1 MWLYF
6 LLIKLAA
13 LFNDKARRLV
23 QGERQSL
30 DLLRRNIDSDSRYIW
45 FHAASV
51 GEFEQARPVIEKIK
65 DVCPQQKILLTFF
78 SPSGYEMRKDYKG
91 ADFVSYLPFA
101 TTANVR
107 QFLDIVLPQKAI
119 FVKYEFWPAYL
130 RELRRRS
137 IPTYIFAAIFRPN
150 QLFFKPYG
158 RMYRQLLTCFTTL
171 MVQDEASKLLLGKY
185 GINNTVV
192 AGDPRFDRVVQI
204 AGQAKHIECVE
215 AFAKA
220 AVKRLIVAGST
231 WHADEKLLIRYMHEH
246 ADCRL
251 LIVPHEIDEHHLD
264 MLKNELGNEVIF
276 YTDADVRTASSYRC
290 MVLNAMGLLSS
301 VYRYGQVAYV
311 GGGFGDGIHNTLEAA
326 VYCIPVVFGPK
337 YKKFREA
344 CQLIDCGGGYPVRSY
359 EELERVLDT
368 LLSDCEKPGRLAGQ
382 YVAANCGA
390 TDIIYKELT
399 K

>member
-30 DLLRRNIDSDSRYIW
+30 DLLRRNIDSNSRYIW

-78 SPSGYEMRKDYKG
+78 SPSGFEMRKDYKG

-107 QFLDIVLPQKAI
+107 QFLDIVRPQKAI

-204 AGQAKHIECVE
+204 AVC
-215 AFAKA
+215 
-220 AVKRLIVAGST
+220 
-231 WHADEKLLIRYMHEH
+231 
-246 ADCRL
+246 
-251 LIVPHEIDEHHLD
+251 
-264 MLKNELGNEVIF
+264 
-276 YTDADVRTASSYRC
+276 
-290 MVLNAMGLLSS
+290 
-301 VYRYGQVAYV
+301 
-311 GGGFGDGIHNTLEAA
+311 
-326 VYCIPVVFGPK
+326 
-337 YKKFREA
+337 
-344 CQLIDCGGGYPVRSY
+344 
-359 EELERVLDT
+359 
-368 LLSDCEKPGRLAGQ
+368 
-382 YVAANCGA
+382 
-390 TDIIYKELT
+390 
-399 K
+399 